1 MRQIGPGVP
10 VLWSD
15 KQTNKQTDRQTDIYI
30 LKYIL
35 ELVLL
40 VLIIVHHSV
49 LVLIELDP
57 HVLMVQCQG
66 KQYNIRKLYNVQVHI
81 LLRAAP
87 GNAAAALVNVNS
99 TEKQLDVRPRLPA
112 SRYLPGGTV
121 QIRTAKFGLAQI
133 CTLVVRDTCTEI
145 LLIGC
150 YIVCT
155 NVRLN

>member
-87 GNAAAALVNVNS
+87 GNAALVNVNS
-99 TEKQLDVRPRLPA
+99 TEKQLDVRPHLPA
-112 SRYLPGGTV
+112 SRFLPGGTV

-133 CTLVVRDTCTEI
+133 YTLVVCDTCTEI